1 MTGRSF
7 SAINMSN
14 CCWYWA
20 TTVGEVLNN
29 NKPAKN
35 MKTKQNNQLLMKRT
49 QPCSWLR
56 RGMAAGVAA
65 LACVSIANAHPYA
78 VYR

>member
-1 MTGRSF
+1 
-7 SAINMSN
+7 
-14 CCWYWA
+14 
-20 TTVGEVLNN
+20 
-29 NKPAKN
+29 

-49 QPCSWLR
+49 RPCSWLR

>member
-1 MTGRSF
+1 MFVRHDWQIAFCHHCGQSLLVHR
-7 SAINMSN
+7 
-14 CCWYWA
+14 
-20 TTVGEVLNN
+20 VLNN

-49 QPCSWLR
+49 RPCSWLR